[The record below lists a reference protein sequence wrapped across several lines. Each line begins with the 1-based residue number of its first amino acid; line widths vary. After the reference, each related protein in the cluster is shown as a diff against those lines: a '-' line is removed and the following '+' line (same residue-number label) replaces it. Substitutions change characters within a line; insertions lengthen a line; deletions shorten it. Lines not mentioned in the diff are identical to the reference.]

1 VKEIMTPIIVALV
14 IVKPGYFRE
23 SIQILLTSIS
33 QINEVCLT
41 ESLTEALSLAEII
54 KPAIVILDSQAT
66 NHDLVFALNLIS
78 DTWNGASRIVLTEDK
93 NEFQKGTTNSA
104 DLVLLKGFNASKFI
118 TGIEDVLRTNFPT

>member
-1 VKEIMTPIIVALV
+1 MTANIVALV
-14 IVKPGYFRE
+14 IVKPSYFRE

-54 KPAIVILDSQAT
+54 KPTIVILDSQAT
-66 NHDLVFALNLIS
+66 NHDLPFALKLIG
-78 DTWNGASRIVLTEDK
+78 DTWKGASRIVLTEDK
-93 NEFQKGTTNSA
+93 NEFRKGTTNSA

-118 TGIEDVLRTNFPT
+118 TGIEEVVRANYPT